1 MSRRPSNWY
10 GMSETERSAW
20 TKCNREREDLEYEKD
35 REQEARERSERNEA
49 RLKRSLAEARSDY
62 ENEREEMGAELVASE
77 LARKQLVR
85 ACQDLLMVWDLGK
98 PVPHDAAMVA
108 VLRNAMNAQP

>member
-1 MSRRPSNWY
+1 
-10 GMSETERSAW
+10 
-20 TKCNREREDLEYEKD
+20 
-35 REQEARERSERNEA
+35 
-49 RLKRSLAEARSDY
+49 
-62 ENEREEMGAELVASE
+62 MGAELVASE